1 MANPLANIV
10 QAIAGL
16 LRPGSVKKPDPRA
29 PIPSAPKLMEPAVPD
44 YGLPAAP
51 QAKPIGI
58 GGDDPELTRLYGQRD
73 EAMGVLKR
81 PMPKMQEAKPNTLES
96 LLSVVLAG
104 ANPYAAG
111 KTLEVPGQLAQ
122 QRADAA
128 NKPVMQQ
135 FALDRETAEKEV
147 DSTGKLIDVHLDR
160 DSVAAKVAEMGRIAN
175 AKLVAKRESEAIKND
190 QVMVKTLANLYA
202 TGGATVPGIAAIY
215 VQRGYEHD
223 EATAIA
229 EQVVKQLDPVNGD
242 PSLKMKM
249 QMASQVTKQM
259 QADTQQR
266 KGYRDALMDENATDR
281 QRLGAMMALAE
292 IGDPMFAGMSYADM
306 VAASK
311 EDGAKTQ
318 KIESDI
324 EIAKKKADQWVKESD
339 ARISKIASD
348 VEKDGA
354 LIRKWETETSQKG
367 RKLDWQ
373 MRTGGRPSGLDN
385 TLLRLRIA
393 KEGLLAEAEEWQNQN
408 SADLFGVEVQGF
420 DKNAASALAKIRREI
435 AGIDAKIRRVRR
447 MGAQE
452 DDPQGFAPVQPSLN
466 GPIGVQRTP
475 QAPRQAPSLPAG
487 IK

>member
-1 MANPLANIV
+1 
-10 QAIAGL
+10 
-16 LRPGSVKKPDPRA
+16 
-29 PIPSAPKLMEPAVPD
+29 
-44 YGLPAAP
+44 
-51 QAKPIGI
+51 
-58 GGDDPELTRLYGQRD
+58 
-73 EAMGVLKR
+73 
-81 PMPKMQEAKPNTLES
+81 
-96 LLSVVLAG
+96 
-104 ANPYAAG
+104 
-111 KTLEVPGQLAQ
+111 
-122 QRADAA
+122 
-128 NKPVMQQ
+128 MQQ